1 MLVTIYKVLY
11 PGIEQVNQYYKW
23 KHEFP
28 ETKLVKENR
37 AGPPKK
43 IRGTTTCPGCGKTL
57 SYSQIYTDQHKCPGT
72 LTAHPVK
79 PRGHKPGKPS
89 KSELAQK
96 WQQYVQDND
105 HPITFSESG
114 ETED

>member
-11 PGIEQVNQYYKW
+11 PGLEQVDQYYKW

-43 IRGTTTCPGCGKTL
+43 IRGTTTCPGCGKRL
-57 SYSQIYTDQHKCPGT
+57 SYNQIYTDQHKCPGT
-72 LTAHPVK
+72 LTDYPVRPRGVKGLLRPSRQELDQHWREYQQRNAHP
-79 PRGHKPGKPS
+79 
-89 KSELAQK
+89 
-96 WQQYVQDND
+96 
-105 HPITFSESG
+105 IIFSDDE
-114 ETED
+114 